1 MEYKKETDY
10 YENDMR
16 HTADAPK
23 LEKRLRKS
31 LNVFGLVLLVLAV
44 YLFGS
49 FLLCSCYYRYVVVDN
64 NAVLV
69 DVVNELKSVRNSIDE
84 VGLSLRNGMVTADL
98 NNDRVVGEN
107 DGEPFRFGAIAPVI
121 VDVAAVA
128 VLVRLLF
135 VFHNVQHLAM
145 PNAPVANNDG

>member
-23 LEKRLRKS
+23 LEKRLKKS

-49 FLLCSCYYRYVVVDN
+49 FLLCSCYRRSVVADN
-64 NAVLV
+64 NAVLPDAV
-69 DVVNELKSVRNSIDE
+69 TGLKSDKKLINGAE
-84 VGLSLRNGMVTADL
+84 LSLIERS
-98 NNDRVVGEN
+98 VVAER
-107 DGEPFRFGAIAPVI
+107 FRFGAIAPVI
-121 VDVAAVA
+121 VDVAAVDIAA
-128 VLVRLLF
+128 VLLQIFL
-135 VFHNVQHLAM
+135 
-145 PNAPVANNDG
+145 PII

>member
-31 LNVFGLVLLVLAV
+31 LNVFGLVLLLLAV

-49 FLLCSCYYRYVVVDN
+49 FLLCSCYRRGVVGGVVADN
-64 NAVLV
+64 NAVLPDAV
-69 DVVNELKSVRNSIDE
+69 TGLKSDKKLINGA
-84 VGLSLRNGMVTADL
+84 GLSLSEHS
-98 NNDRVVGEN
+98 VVA
-107 DGEPFRFGAIAPVI
+107 EPFRFGVIVPVI
-121 VDVAAVA
+121 VDVIAVA
-128 VLVRLLF
+128 VLVRL